1 MHTATTVTHHTN
13 ARPWVITGRDISTT
27 ASSLAWAPG
36 AAGAIAT
43 AGAGIASAV
52 KAEAATAA
60 DLVTFPIAATAEAAL
75 HAAEAATAPHRR
87 NLMLAERVPTLGTQ
101 HLLSIVTAV
110 VVDRTTAVAAV
121 DRATVAVVVDTK
133 ADTGRSRT
141 RVTS

>member
-1 MHTATTVTHHTN
+1 
-13 ARPWVITGRDISTT
+13 
-27 ASSLAWAPG
+27 
-36 AAGAIAT
+36 
-43 AGAGIASAV
+43 
-52 KAEAATAA
+52 
-60 DLVTFPIAATAEAAL
+60 
-75 HAAEAATAPHRR
+75 
-87 NLMLAERVPTLGTQ
+87 MLAERVPTLGTQ